1 MAHFSFPLEADL
13 FFSINSLDTD
23 KEVLPRWPQLL
34 LEVVS
39 VDSWSRYRVEGYGHT
54 VLPYQPG
61 HHHLTVHTWTPT
73 TNNYQVEQK
82 ILLSLSESFKFLI
95 K

>member
-13 FFSINSLDTD
+13 FFSINSLEVD

-39 VDSWSRYRVEGYGHT
+39 VDHWRRYRVEGYGHS
-54 VLPYQPG
+54 VIPSQPG
-61 HHHLTVHTWTPT
+61 HHQLRLAGRHGV
-73 TNNYQVEQK
+73 
-82 ILLSLSESFKFLI
+82 
-95 K
+95 